1 MHARRVIQGE
11 STEVMNTEMSPFP
24 PMGGRGTTVVCSRL
38 TSPIVVRGIAPG
50 IWGSWGTELGDPDPS
65 LKDTT
70 GTPPIYSLSSRAG
83 ELELDRTG
91 KKEVWLVM
99 FDNKK
104 ITNNLEKKCN
114 INWCNLLYL
123 PPPLPCFLIECLGFI
138 DPDLTEDLSSGRSAS
153 ITAPLD
159 FCVSSKD

>member
-50 IWGSWGTELGDPDPS
+50 MWGSWGTELGDPDPS

-91 KKEVWLVM
+91 KKDVWLVM

-104 ITNNLEKKCN
+104 ITNARSIGV
-114 INWCNLLYL
+114 INYIYLLLCHAFWLNVWALLTLTLLKTY
-123 PPPLPCFLIECLGFI
+123 PREGRPLSQHL
-138 DPDLTEDLSSGRSAS
+138 
-153 ITAPLD
+153 
-159 FCVSSKD
+159 